1 MGETP
6 HISARTAWLPR
17 HIYPTTI
24 LSSCIYLLYRLVDQ
38 PPKGGGIVTQQYVLV
53 RPVPVQYVLSTYLY
67 YRYYWYRLYYWS
79 TCHSFLRGLAV
90 QQLLATH
97 PPGFSSS
104 HIFDIYVIQCCTS
117 TRHSTSH
124 IHHTYL
130 YKLIKSQ
137 SFHSITSSNAT
148 ILILASDYQ

>member
-1 MGETP
+1 VGETP
-6 HISARTAWLPR
+6 HISARTAWFPR
-17 HIYPTTI
+17 HRYILLLFYPP
-24 LSSCIYLLYRLVDQ
+24 CIYLLYRLVDQ

-53 RPVPVQYVLSTYLY
+53 LPVPVQYVLSTYLH
-67 YRYYWYRLYYWS
+67 YRYYLYRLYYWS

-97 PPGFSSS
+97 PPGFSGS

-124 IHHTYL
+124 IHHSYL
-130 YKLIKSQ
+130 YKLIKPSV
-137 SFHSITSSNAT
+137 ITQH
-148 ILILASDYQ
+148 Y